1 MAYRMKGEYIKNCN
15 CAATCSCDTTGFPS
29 PNKGCEGAVGMR
41 IQEGNLDGVKLDG
54 LKWLA
59 VVHWPGALHE
69 GNGTVDVYID
79 QKANPSQRDAL
90 VRILTGREGGAL
102 FEIFAQIVTT
112 IHGPHFVDIQF
123 DFDLKKRKAKVSV
136 PGQFET
142 ESVPLT
148 VPATGDEQRVIVRMP
163 EGFEYKEMEVAQA
176 KTLKSTGAIKF
187 DWKGTHAS
195 LALVE
200 HTDKGLVALPG
211 QVPEA
216 AGVA

>member
-54 LKWLA
+54 LKWVA

-69 GNGTVDVYID
+69 GNGTIEVFID
-79 QKANPSQRDAL
+79 EKADQAQRAAL
-90 VRILTGREGGAL
+90 VQILTGKEGGAL
-102 FEIFAQIVTT
+102 FEILSQIVTT
-112 IHGPHFVDIQF
+112 VHGPHFVDVQF
-123 DFDLKKRKAKVSV
+123 EFDRQKRTARVSI
-136 PGQFET
+136 PGYFET
-142 ESVPLT
+142 ESVPLI
-148 VPATGDEQRVIVRMP
+148 VPATGDQQRVIVRLP
-163 EGFEYKEMEVAQA
+163 DGFEYKEMEVAQT
-176 KTLKSTGAIKF
+176 KSLKSTGAIKF
-187 DWKGTHAS
+187 DLKGTHAS

-200 HTDKGLVALPG
+200 HTDKGLMALPG

-216 AGVA
+216 VGVA